1 MQGYFLQLMLAG
13 FIAALAYSQVTTIRV
28 ASNLV
33 LTPVR
38 ITDGDG
44 KVVRDLKPEDFDIR
58 ENGIKVAAARLG
70 DPGEAPL
77 ELAMLF
83 DTSGSV
89 YTRFELERSAAARF
103 LSRIMRPLDSVFII
117 SVANQPRL
125 VLERTSSLDAA
136 LQAVAGIAP
145 TTQATA
151 FYNSVAK
158 AVRVFEET
166 ERQEARRVIVSIS
179 DGEDNRSLDSTQED
193 LLRDLQLTNC
203 IFYSIN
209 PSGRANNRNFISRRA
224 QQGLESLA
232 RHTGGLSFVADSLDK
247 LAGFLDRIAD
257 ELQGQYLLGYY
268 SPATTSAGI
277 YRTIAIQVHGRPD
290 LQIKSRPGYYPK

>member
-38 ITDGDG
+38 ITDAAG
-44 KVVRDLKPEDFDIR
+44 KVVRDLKSEDFDIR
-58 ENGIKVAAARLG
+58 ENGIKVAVARLG

-103 LSRIMRPLDSVFII
+103 LSRIMRPHDSVFII
-117 SVANQPRL
+117 SVANQPRVL
-125 VLERTSSLDAA
+125 LERTSSLDAA
-136 LQAVAGIAP
+136 LQAVSGIAP

-166 ERQEARRVIVSIS
+166 ERPDARRVIVTIS
-179 DGEDNRSLDSTQED
+179 DGEDNRSLDSTQKIFCGICNSRTVSFTPSIPAVTPIAGISSAAALSKAWNLWPD
-193 LLRDLQLTNC
+193 RRAAYRLSRTALTNWRVFWIALRMNC
-203 IFYSIN
+203 RGSTCSDITLLQPPVPEPTARS
-209 PSGRANNRNFISRRA
+209 PSKCMEDPTSR
-224 QQGLESLA
+224 
-232 RHTGGLSFVADSLDK
+232 
-247 LAGFLDRIAD
+247 
-257 ELQGQYLLGYY
+257 
-268 SPATTSAGI
+268 
-277 YRTIAIQVHGRPD
+277 
-290 LQIKSRPGYYPK
+290 

>member
-1 MQGYFLQLMLAG
+1 MLKYFLKLVLLGLA
-13 FIAALAYSQVTTIRV
+13 AALAYSQVATIKV
-28 ASNLV
+28 SSNLV

-38 ITDGDG
+38 VTDAAGMA
-44 KVVRDLKPEDFDIR
+44 VRNLKAEDFDIK

-103 LSRIMRPLDSVFII
+103 LSRVMRPLDSVIII
-117 SVANQPRL
+117 SVANQPEIL
-125 VLERTSSLDAA
+125 LKRTSSLDEA
-136 LQAVAGIAP
+136 LRAVARVVP

-158 AVRVFEET
+158 AVRMFEET
-166 ERQEARRVIVSIS
+166 ERQDSRRVIIAMS
-179 DGEDNRSLDSTQED
+179 DGEDNRSLDNTQED
-193 LLRDLQLTNC
+193 LLRSLQLTNC
-203 IFYSIN
+203 LFYSIN
-209 PSGRANNRNFISRRA
+209 PRGHAYDKNFISRRA
-224 QQGLESLA
+224 QQGMQALA
-232 RHTGGLSFVADSLDK
+232 QQTGGLSFVADSVEE

-268 SPATTSAGI
+268 SPATTGAGI
-277 YRTIAIQVHGRPD
+277 YRSIAIQVHGRPD
-290 LQIKSRPGYYPK
+290 LQIKARPGYYPK

>member
-1 MQGYFLQLMLAG
+1 MQGYFLRLILAG
-13 FIAALAYSQVTTIRV
+13 FIAALAYAQVTTIRV
-28 ASNLV
+28 SSNLV
-33 LTPVR
+33 LTPIR
-38 ITDGDG
+38 ITNADG
-44 KVVRDLKPEDFDIR
+44 KVVRDLKPEDFDIK
-58 ENGIKVAAARLG
+58 ENGIKVAAAHLG

-117 SVANQPRL
+117 SVANQPKIL
-125 VLERTSSLDAA
+125 LERTSLLDAA
-136 LQAVAGIAP
+136 LQAVARIAP

-166 ERQEARRVIVSIS
+166 ENQDARRVIVALS

-193 LLRDLQLTNC
+193 ILRDLQRTNS

-209 PSGRANNRNFISRRA
+209 PGGHTSARNFISRRA
-224 QQGLESLA
+224 QQGMESLA
-232 RHTGGLSFVADSLDK
+232 QQTGGLSFVADSLEE

-277 YRTIAIQVHGRPD
+277 YRTIVIQVHGRPD
-290 LQIKSRPGYYPK
+290 LRIQARPGYFPK

>member
-1 MQGYFLQLMLAG
+1 MQGYFLRLMLAG

-38 ITDGDG
+38 ITDADG
-44 KVVRDLKPEDFDIR
+44 KVVRDLQPEDFDIK

-89 YTRFELERSAAARF
+89 YTRFELERSAAVRF

-117 SVANQPRL
+117 SVANQPKL
-125 VLERTSSLDAA
+125 LLERTSSLDAA

-151 FYNSVAK
+151 FYNAVAK

-166 ERQEARRVIVSIS
+166 ERQDARRVIVTIS
-179 DGEDNRSLDSTQED
+179 DGEDNRSLDHTQKD
-193 LLRDLQLTNC
+193 ILRDLQLTNC

-209 PSGRANNRNFISRRA
+209 PSGHSYNRNFISRRA
-224 QQGLESLA
+224 QQGMESLA
-232 RHTGGLSFVADSLDK
+232 QHTGGLSFVADSLDE

-277 YRTIAIQVHGRPD
+277 YRTIAIQVRGRPD

>member
-1 MQGYFLQLMLAG
+1 MQGYFLRLSLTG
-13 FIAALAYSQVTTIRV
+13 FIAALAYSQAPTIRIS
-28 ASNLV
+28 SNLV

-38 ITDGDG
+38 VTDADG
-44 KVVRDLKPEDFDIR
+44 RVVRDLKPGDFDIE

-89 YTRFELERSAAARF
+89 YTRFDLERAAAARF
-103 LSRIMRPLDSVFII
+103 LNRIMRPLDSVFIV
-117 SVANQPRL
+117 SVANQPQIML
-125 VLERTSSLDAA
+125 GRTSSLEAA
-136 LQAVAGIAP
+136 LQAVARIVP

-158 AVRVFEET
+158 AVRALEET
-166 ERQEARRVIVSIS
+166 DRQEARRVIIAIS
-179 DGEDNRSLDSTQED
+179 DGEDNRSLDNTQED

-209 PSGRANNRNFISRRA
+209 PRGRTYDRNFISRRA
-224 QQGLESLA
+224 QQGMEALA
-232 RHTGGLSFVADSLDK
+232 QQTGGLSFVADSAEE

-268 SPATTSAGI
+268 STAATGAGI
-277 YRTIAIQVHGRPD
+277 YREIAIQVHGRPS
-290 LQIKSRPGYYPK
+290 LRIKARPGYYPK

>member
-13 FIAALAYSQVTTIRV
+13 YIAAFAYSQVTTIRV
-28 ASNLV
+28 SSNLV

-38 ITDGDG
+38 VTDADG
-44 KVVRDLKPEDFDIR
+44 KAVRDLKPEDFDIK
-58 ENGIKVAAARLG
+58 ENGVRVVAARLG

-89 YTRFELERSAAARF
+89 FTRFELERSAAARF
-103 LSRIMRPLDSVFII
+103 LKRIMRPIDSVFII
-117 SVANQPRL
+117 SVANQPKIL
-125 VLERTSSLDAA
+125 LERTSSLDAA
-136 LQAVAGIAP
+136 LQTVARIEP
-145 TTQATA
+145 TTEATA
-151 FYNSVAK
+151 FYSSVAK
-158 AVRVFEET
+158 AVRMFEAT
-166 ERQEARRVIVSIS
+166 ERQDARRVIIAIS
-179 DGEDNRSLDSTQED
+179 DGEDNRSLDTTQED

-203 IFYSIN
+203 LFYSIN
-209 PSGRANNRNFISRRA
+209 PSGQTYDRNFISRRA
-224 QQGLESLA
+224 QQGMESLA
-232 RHTGGLSFVADSLDK
+232 QQTGGFALVADGLGE

-277 YRTIAIQVHGRPD
+277 YRTIVIQVNGRPD
-290 LQIKSRPGYYPK
+290 LQIKARPGYYPK

>member
-1 MQGYFLQLMLAG
+1 MHRYFLWPILAG
-13 FIAALAYSQVTTIRV
+13 LAAVFAHSQMPTIRV

-33 LTPVR
+33 LMPVR
-38 ITDGDG
+38 VTDADG
-44 KVVRDLKPEDFDIR
+44 KVVRNLKAGDFEIE

-89 YTRFELERSAAARF
+89 YTRFDIERSAASRF
-103 LSRIMRPLDSVFII
+103 IRRIMRPSDSLLII
-117 SVANQPRL
+117 SVANHPKIL
-125 VLERTSSLDAA
+125 LEQTSSLETA
-136 LQAVAGIAP
+136 LRAVERITP

-151 FYNSVAK
+151 FNNSVAM
-158 AVRVFEET
+158 AVHELESA
-166 ERQEARRVIVSIS
+166 ERPDARRVIVAIS
-179 DGEDNRSLDSTQED
+179 DGEDNRSLDNTQED
-193 LLRDLQLTNC
+193 LLRKLQLTNC

-209 PSGRANNRNFISRRA
+209 PGGGTYQKSFISRQA
-224 QQGLESLA
+224 QQHLEALA
-232 RHTGGLSFVADSLDK
+232 RQTGGLSFVADGVEE
-247 LAGFLDRIAD
+247 LADFLDRIAD

-277 YRTIAIQVHGRPD
+277 YRKITIQVRGRPD
-290 LQIKSRPGYYPK
+290 LLIKSRPGYYPK